1 MWKNNAKWGRQQMIR
16 PMLITPWIPRATN
29 THTQVVLIL
38 ITFPLQQWLQEHA
51 SMLCYAY
58 IACLVYICLC
68 EVHKFSIEVNSS
80 TEYIRDTVLL
90 HACLF
95 YIMI

>member
-1 MWKNNAKWGRQQMIR
+1 MIIW
-16 PMLITPWIPRATN
+16 PILIAPWIPRATN

-51 SMLCYAY
+51 SMLRYTY
-58 IACLVYICLC
+58 IACLVFICLC

-80 TEYIRDTVLL
+80 TDYIRDTVLL
-90 HACLF
+90 QA
-95 YIMI
+95 